1 MLKYLGREV
10 LLYNLLL
17 GIQWFFMIAGLIG
30 APALTWFYSPTEGL
44 LSLIVSLLALA
55 NLKLDVVSLAG

>member
-1 MLKYLGREV
+1 MLHYLGREV

-17 GIQWFFMIAGLIG
+17 GIQWFFMIAGLVG
-30 APALTWFYSPTEGL
+30 APVITWFYSPVEGL
-44 LSLIVSLLALA
+44 LSLNVSLLALA

>member
-1 MLKYLGREV
+1 
-10 LLYNLLL
+10 LYNLLL
-17 GIQWFFMIAGLIG
+17 VVQWFFMVAGLVG
-30 APALTWFYSPTEGL
+30 APALTWLYSPTEGL